1 MKIFITKILIA
12 SFIFYILFE
21 LTIGSRIDN
30 AQSFFEQFKSKG
42 ERTKVKEKILSE
54 MEKAN
59 QKESILN
66 NRERKIISDFIEKI
80 QKELKTE
87 EKNKN

>member
-66 NRERKIISDFIEKI
+66 NRERKIISEFVEKI
-80 QKELKTE
+80 KKELNTE
-87 EKNKN
+87 EKK